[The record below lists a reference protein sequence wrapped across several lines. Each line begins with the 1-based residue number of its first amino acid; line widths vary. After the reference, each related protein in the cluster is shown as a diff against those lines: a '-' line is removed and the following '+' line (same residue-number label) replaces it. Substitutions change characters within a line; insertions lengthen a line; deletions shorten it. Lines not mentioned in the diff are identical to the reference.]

1 MKSTVLN
8 KKQLLLV
15 AFLALILFFLNNFIF
30 GKQLD
35 YGFRDVDW
43 MSLYYYKLFGNF
55 SLNHFLQILKANG
68 AYTHQVY
75 YVGFLEQIFGLNFK
89 LLHLSSQ
96 IFKVLAAITL
106 YFLVLKVSENKLLAF
121 LTSVL
126 YTISY
131 THAGVLF
138 QLSTGSYFPGVILM
152 NLFLI
157 VYWVIISGKKGLRW
171 LILAGILLLSTLFV
185 TTERMYPLV
194 LLIVLVELVSIL
206 FNKFNKEVLGS
217 SIKRLF
223 FVLLP
228 LIVLIFVYDGWFKN
242 IINNGFAPNQFFLQ
256 AGLMSDSILKGNWQ
270 FFLYPFASLGSIFLY
285 GDFWKYLGQVDVSNF
300 TSYLLFL
307 IFGPVLKLGILS
319 IVLMYFIAKNAK
331 KVFKLTVAILL
342 SLFGFG
348 LISYIV
354 NRNWN
359 NLDTQIR
366 IHFDPNLVL
375 LPAIFGFFIIT
386 FSIVIFFEWVKSKNN
401 QLLPLII
408 GPAFSFFF
416 ILTTWIAS
424 DLQLVSLGPHRYL
437 SIPSI
442 GVVLFISGFIVLI
455 FDRLKSLKY
464 TKQIARM
471 IFLALIPLIFINY
484 QVASDFFNYEL
495 SYAGMGAN
503 DQTRIKNEFWAY
515 VPNMSN
521 TERSLFYFD
530 ETADKDNGYFDE
542 STIMAGLDSWVLFD
556 HGKNVVKERPVP
568 GILRTNIECPQISH
582 NSCIEMMRSE
592 LTKVNGEEGLL
603 YADRIRYPNN
613 PRFYNLKN
621 FYAFRFIKKHLVDIK
636 KEVLEELHAE

>member
-106 YFLVLKVSENKLLAF
+106 YLLVLKVSGNKLLAF

-152 NLFLI
+152 NLFFI
-157 VYWVIISGKKGLRW
+157 VYWIIISGKKGLRW
-171 LILAGILLLSTLFV
+171 LILAGILLVSTLFV
-185 TTERMYPLV
+185 TTERMYSLV
-194 LLIVLVELVSIL
+194 LLIVLVELVFIF
-206 FNKFNKEVLGS
+206 FNKFKKKVLDS

-223 FVLLP
+223 FIPLP
-228 LIVLIFVYDGWFKN
+228 LIVLFFVYDVWFKN
-242 IINNGFAPNQFFLQ
+242 TISSGFAPNQFFTQ
-256 AGLMSDSILKGNWQ
+256 AGLMSGSILKGNWQ
-270 FFLYPFASLGSIFLY
+270 FLLYPFASLGSIFLY

-319 IVLMYFIAKNAK
+319 IVLMYFIAKK
-331 KVFKLTVAILL
+331 ILKLTIAILL

-354 NRNWN
+354 NGNWN

-366 IHFDPNLVL
+366 IHFDPNSVL

-386 FSIVIFFEWVKSKNN
+386 FSIVIFFEWIKSKNN

-408 GPAFSFFF
+408 GPAFSLFF

-442 GVVLFISGFIVLI
+442 GVALFISGFIVLI

-464 TKQIARM
+464 TKQIAWM

-495 SYAGMGAN
+495 SYAGMGASE
-503 DQTRIKNEFWAY
+503 QTRIKNEFWAY

-530 ETADKDNGYFDE
+530 ETADRDHGYFDE
-542 STIMAGLDSWVLFD
+542 STIIAGFEDWTSFD
-556 HGKNVVKERPVP
+556 HSKMLIIRRPEP
-568 GILRTNIECPQISH
+568 GNLRTNIQCPQH
-582 NSCIEMMRSE
+582 THQSCIQLMKNGLR
-592 LTKVNGEEGLL
+592 KVDGEDGIL
-603 YADRIRYPNN
+603 YTDSIRYPDK
-613 PRFYNLKN
+613 PRFYKLKN
-621 FYAFRFIKKHLVDIK
+621 FYAFRFINKHLVDIRE
-636 KEVLEELHAE
+636 EVLQELYAK